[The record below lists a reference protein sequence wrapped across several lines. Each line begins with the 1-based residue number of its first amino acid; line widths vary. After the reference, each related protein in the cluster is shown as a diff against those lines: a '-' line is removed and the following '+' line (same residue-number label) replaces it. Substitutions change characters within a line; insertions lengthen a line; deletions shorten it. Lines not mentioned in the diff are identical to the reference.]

1 MSFFFIYIDI
11 SFIFRLPLPGEKG
24 VSQELA
30 LHPIHLTPDKEG
42 NIPPSVLVPFCS
54 YQGETSLLAKKIP
67 ELGFSTCDHFKAR
80 ILDGQICHS
89 LDVAKLVNN
98 SSKPGIA
105 NGLFLLVD
113 PNPYH
118 LNTIEEKEAESRQDS
133 FKIHIHT
140 LAQYSALG
148 HGSFGMTSLKRMT
161 GTKSFEQLPE
171 HQKKCVVH
179 NREDCQTQKYLDKII
194 KECKCIPWAF
204 QIEQLIDKV
213 IELQSFILTGM
224 SGYQLLWSR
233 KEYLCL
239 SSKFE
244 GQGVFGS
251 LLWTLC

>member
-1 MSFFFIYIDI
+1 MYFWCLSFLYLLF
-11 SFIFRLPLPGEKG
+11 FRLPRPGGKG

-30 LHPIHLTPDKEG
+30 LHPVHLTADKEG
-42 NIPPSVLVPFCS
+42 NIPPSALVPFCS

-67 ELGFSTCDHFKAR
+67 QLGFTTCDHFKAR

-89 LDVAKLVNN
+89 LDVAKLVKN

-105 NGLFLLVD
+105 NGLFILVD

-179 NREDCQTQKYLDKII
+179 NREECQTQKYTEKII

-213 IELQSFILTGM
+213 IELSTSHAIF
-224 SGYQLLWSR
+224 
-233 KEYLCL
+233 LCSWDL
-239 SSKFE
+239 EIWHRVATPK
-244 GQGVFGS
+244 
-251 LLWTLC
+251 CCI

>member
-1 MSFFFIYIDI
+1 MQ
-11 SFIFRLPLPGEKG
+11 L
-24 VSQELA
+24 
-30 LHPIHLTPDKEG
+30 
-42 NIPPSVLVPFCS
+42 C
-54 YQGETSLLAKKIP
+54 ETGLLAKKIP
-67 ELGFSTCDHFKAR
+67 GLGFSTCDHFKAR
-80 ILDGQICHS
+80 ILDDQICHS

-98 SSKPGIA
+98 SSKPGIT

-118 LNTIEEKEAESRQDS
+118 LNSIEEKEAESRQDS

-179 NREDCQTQKYLDKII
+179 NREDCQTQRYTEKII

-204 QIEQLIDKV
+204 QNEQLIDKV
-213 IELQSFILTGM
+213 IELQFFILTAWQDINFCGPEKENCVSAQSLKDKECLVPC
-224 SGYQLLWSR
+224 SGLYADIAD
-233 KEYLCL
+233 
-239 SSKFE
+239 
-244 GQGVFGS
+244 GS
-251 LLWTLC
+251 LEKEIVKGL